1 MFFKVTLVEE
11 DEKVIAH
18 KVQSEV
24 NSSMLFLSV
33 QEYLDCFFFFT
44 FLEEE
49 RSFFFIKDYSDYNFR
64 DGKVCKKLLKM
75 NSRLF
80 QESENVNEDNN
91 YLSYVTLA

>member
-49 RSFFFIKDYSDYNFR
+49 RSFFLSRITVITISGTEKSA
-64 DGKVCKKLLKM
+64 KKLL
-75 NSRLF
+75 
-80 QESENVNEDNN
+80 
-91 YLSYVTLA
+91 

>member
-24 NSSMLFLSV
+24 NSSMLFLLV
-33 QEYLDCFFFFT
+33 QEYLDCFFT

-49 RSFFFIKDYSDYNFR
+49 RSFFY
-64 DGKVCKKLLKM
+64 
-75 NSRLF
+75 
-80 QESENVNEDNN
+80 
-91 YLSYVTLA
+91 

>member
-49 RSFFFIKDYSDYNFR
+49 RSFF
-64 DGKVCKKLLKM
+64 L
-75 NSRLF
+75 SRITVITISGT
-80 QESENVNEDNN
+80 EKSAK
-91 YLSYVTLA
+91 SYCR